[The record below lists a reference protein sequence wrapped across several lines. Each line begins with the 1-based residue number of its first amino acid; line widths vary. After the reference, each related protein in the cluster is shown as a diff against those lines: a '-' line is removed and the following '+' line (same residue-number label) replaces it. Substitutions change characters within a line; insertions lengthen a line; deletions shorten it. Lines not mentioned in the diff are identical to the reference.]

1 MIRNILL
8 AGLALLVLF
17 LVGQSFFT
25 VHQTQQALVLRF
37 GSPVGPVRDPG
48 LHMKIPFA
56 EEVRFLDRRILNLD
70 VLPQEV
76 IASDQKR
83 LVVDAFA
90 RFRIIDPL
98 LTYQRVRDE
107 DGARDRLGTILS
119 SNLRQVLGRQAFIT
133 LLSPERATAMNDI
146 RVAVNAEAAD
156 LGIEIVDVR
165 IKRADLPA
173 QNAENIYQRMN
184 AEREREAREARAEGQ
199 EQAVRIKAQ
208 ADRERTVLLA
218 EAERDSAILR
228 GEGDREAVRIFAEA
242 FGKDEEF
249 FAFYRTMQAY
259 RKALNSDDT
268 TMILSPDSD
277 FFSYFGDFEG
287 AGARK

>member
-1 MIRNILL
+1 MIRNIIILVLAFFALL
-8 AGLALLVLF
+8 AF
-17 LVGQSFFT
+17 SQSFFT
-25 VHQTQQALVLRF
+25 VHQTEQALVLRF
-37 GSPVGPVRDPG
+37 GSPKGPVRGPG
-48 LHMKIPFA
+48 LHLKLPFI
-56 EEVRFLDRRILNLD
+56 EDVRYLDRRILNLD
-70 VLPQEV
+70 VPPQEV

-98 LTYQRVRDE
+98 LTYQRVTTE
-107 DGARDRLGTILS
+107 AAAGSQLATIVS
-119 SNLRQVLGRQAFIT
+119 SNLRRVLGNAAFST
-133 LLSPERATAMNDI
+133 LLSPDRAKLMEEI
-146 RVAVNAEAAD
+146 RDAVNGEAANY
-156 LGIEIVDVR
+156 GIEIIDVR
-165 IKRADLPA
+165 IKRADLPEA
-173 QNAENIYQRMN
+173 NSKAIYQRMN
-184 AEREREAREARAEGQ
+184 TEREREAREARAEGQ